1 MTSGPITAWQMGK
14 GGRRKG
20 RSSDRF
26 PLLGL
31 QNHCGWWL
39 QLWYQKMFASWPESD
54 DKPRQCVL
62 KSRDITLLTKVW
74 IVKDMVFPMV
84 TDSCES
90 WTIKKEEHQ
99 RIDAF
104 KLWCWRRLLKVPWIA
119 RISNQSILRTDAET
133 ETPVLWSPDMNSWLI
148 GKVPD
153 AGKDWGQK
161 EKKAE
166 NEMAG
171 WHHQCN
177 GHELGQTLGD
187 GEGQGGL
194 VCCSPWGHKELD
206 TTRQLKNN

>member
-161 EKKAE
+161 EMKAE

-177 GHELGQTLGD
+177 EHELGQ
-187 GEGQGGL
+187 
-194 VCCSPWGHKELD
+194 S
-206 TTRQLKNN
+206 

>member
-133 ETPVLWSPDMNSWLI
+133 EVYSYSVFLLHWTFYYYWMSFFVSYNLFWF
-148 GKVPD
+148 
-153 AGKDWGQK
+153 
-161 EKKAE
+161 
-166 NEMAG
+166 
-171 WHHQCN
+171 H
-177 GHELGQTLGD
+177 
-187 GEGQGGL
+187 
-194 VCCSPWGHKELD
+194 VCIVWY
-206 TTRQLKNN
+206 